1 MKRLLHLRRLWLLL
15 FIPCALIL
23 TLCASR
29 WPSFAEWYATTI
41 YPALSSGIHRLTS
54 LLPFSLAE
62 CLVILAPIAALTL
75 LAVFIV
81 HLIRNREQ
89 RGFRAAKFGLNLICI
104 AGILWFSFTVCCGI
118 NYSRYPFAQVC
129 GLTVRDSSVEEL
141 TGLCTELAETLSAL
155 RPGLTEDENGVM
167 ALSGASPSD
176 TAADAKE
183 AYAKLAEK
191 YPTLPDHYGAPKPVF
206 FSRAMSWA
214 DITGV
219 FFPFTFEANVNVDI
233 PDYSIPSTM
242 CHELTHLRGYMRED
256 EANFIAF
263 LACRESEN
271 AEFQYSGTM
280 LAFIHANNA
289 LFAVDAEL
297 GNETYSLLSEAV
309 QRDLS
314 ANTAYWKQFEGP
326 IAEVSSAVND
336 TYLKANRQEDGV
348 KSYGRM
354 VDLLLADYRSRHGI
368 S

>member
-29 WPSFAEWYATTI
+29 WP
-41 YPALSSGIHRLTS
+41 PPLQSGMRRRFIRPFLRHPPFDLIAS
-54 LLPFSLAE
+54 LLPCGMPCDPGADRRTYASGRLY
-62 CLVILAPIAALTL
+62 
-75 LAVFIV
+75 
-81 HLIRNREQ
+81 
-89 RGFRAAKFGLNLICI
+89 RASDPKPGTARVPCCKIWLNLICI

-141 TGLCTELAETLSAL
+141 TGLLYGTAETLSAL

-219 FFPFTFEANVNVDI
+219 FFLYV
-233 PDYSIPSTM
+233 
-242 CHELTHLRGYMRED
+242 
-256 EANFIAF
+256 
-263 LACRESEN
+263 
-271 AEFQYSGTM
+271 
-280 LAFIHANNA
+280 
-289 LFAVDAEL
+289 
-297 GNETYSLLSEAV
+297 
-309 QRDLS
+309 
-314 ANTAYWKQFEGP
+314 
-326 IAEVSSAVND
+326 
-336 TYLKANRQEDGV
+336 
-348 KSYGRM
+348 
-354 VDLLLADYRSRHGI
+354 
-368 S
+368 